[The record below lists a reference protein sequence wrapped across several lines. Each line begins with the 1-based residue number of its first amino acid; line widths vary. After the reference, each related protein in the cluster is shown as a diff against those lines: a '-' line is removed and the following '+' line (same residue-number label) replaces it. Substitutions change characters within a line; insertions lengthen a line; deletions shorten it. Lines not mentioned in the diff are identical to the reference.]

1 MDNKTTK
8 SIFIIIRNMEIYDT
22 DIAYKKLGRFHAGY
36 KMFNDYELFCKHGD
50 VDYSEELCAKVIML
64 NINLLEK

>member
-1 MDNKTTK
+1 
-8 SIFIIIRNMEIYDT
+8 MEIYDT

-50 VDYSEELCAKVIML
+50 VDYSEALCAKVVML